1 MSIVNPYMEENLKL
15 KSNVSAEDGKLRR
28 RATYF
33 STAVAIILIL
43 TKLSAYIATN
53 SVSLLSS
60 LLDSTLDAVVSMITL
75 LSVRSAMTPADADHR
90 FGHGKIEPLAAMGQA
105 FFIGASAIFLVFEA
119 VNKFANPTQVTA
131 PTVGIGVMIL
141 SIVLTSL
148 LIAYQYHVIKKTKSL
163 AIEADSLHYRGDL
176 LMNLGVI
183 IALVLSK
190 YTDIP
195 YFDPGFALIVAV
207 ILSHSAWSIGKGAA
221 NILMDRELPEED
233 RKRIEDIVLAHPKAC
248 SIHDLRTRSAGVQI
262 FIEFHLE
269 IDGQMRL
276 TEAHDVTEEI
286 ELKLYDAFPTAEV
299 LIHQEPAGIDDDR
312 LDHRLDDTIDPEATG
327 L

>member
-1 MSIVNPYMEENLKL
+1 
-15 KSNVSAEDGKLRR
+15 
-28 RATYF
+28 
-33 STAVAIILIL
+33 
-43 TKLSAYIATN
+43 
-53 SVSLLSS
+53 
-60 LLDSTLDAVVSMITL
+60 
-75 LSVRSAMTPADADHR
+75 
-90 FGHGKIEPLAAMGQA
+90 
-105 FFIGASAIFLVFEA
+105 
-119 VNKFANPTQVTA
+119 
-131 PTVGIGVMIL
+131 
-141 SIVLTSL
+141 
-148 LIAYQYHVIKKTKSL
+148 
-163 AIEADSLHYRGDL
+163 
-176 LMNLGVI
+176 
-183 IALVLSK
+183 
-190 YTDIP
+190 
-195 YFDPGFALIVAV
+195 
-207 ILSHSAWSIGKGAA
+207 
-221 NILMDRELPEED
+221 MDRELPEED